1 MKSILDTQAARVF
14 LSAPESI
21 LLPSELFDEWH
32 LRFHHLKRA
41 HYRAAWWYE
50 KRTRL
55 LSRFTII
62 LAVAAPPLAFVVP
75 LMGAETRLYWGALAV
90 VVAAF
95 AAILASLQIFGR
107 DAECAERHRAA
118 GGTYAKL
125 EGDVEELCAFMP
137 ADRELL
143 QRHAQEL
150 RQEWHRLTGSSPVI
164 PEFIFNAVEKE
175 IEKRPAFRSERP
187 SYPEEAYAETQP
199 EPDYRRAVAAADATA
214 AALG

>member
-55 LSRFTII
+55 LSRFTIV

-150 RQEWHRLTGSSPVI
+150 RHEWHRLTGSSPVI
-164 PEFIFNAVEKE
+164 PDWIFKAVENE
-175 IEKRPAFRSERP
+175 IEKRPVFRASP
-187 SYPEEAYAETQP
+187 NQGSDFADSQ